1 MRRQQR
7 KQFGKGESKGA
18 LSTCETGDVC
28 ETSKCKCQTGQTSWQ
43 RSINTEDHST
53 GERERETT
61 QGREQRAGA
70 WAQEVSIICL
80 INKDRTRLTCP
91 FQGKKHTREQQCWV
105 KVSTAV
111 QGLQRSIRDRTGMEG
126 CSMAPPEPFRFL
138 SGATLWQNNSR
149 CSLTALVHTYF
160 SSLQSIVQLQS

>member
-7 KQFGKGESKGA
+7 KQFGKRESKGA

-80 INKDRTRLTCP
+80 INKDRTRLICP
-91 FQGKKHTREQQCWV
+91 FQGK
-105 KVSTAV
+105 STQENSSAGWRFL
-111 QGLQRSIRDRTGMEG
+111 QRCKGLQRSIRDRTGMEG
-126 CSMAPPEPFRFL
+126 CSMASPEPFHFL
-138 SGATLWQNNSR
+138 SGSTLWQNNSR